1 MILAKGAAKC
11 IACCY
16 YGETLWAC
24 PRRFLYGTSLFQKN
38 GCEILTQNSSW
49 KLPQNLWSI
58 SKHILNILGFKK
70 DWTFLSKNMGTRVP
84 SMCFLRIDNW
94 IIRHGPHK
102 TSQQKL
108 IKASEM
114 KGLGYTLQ
122 KAKDCLLLLC
132 EPLLKQASCSLPW
145 PSLSVSWE
153 SHFTMFKYAQTDFL
167 GKQ

>member
-1 MILAKGAAKC
+1 MVKHYEPALEDFCMVHLCSKKMGVKFWHKIHHENYL
-11 IACCY
+11 
-16 YGETLWAC
+16 
-24 PRRFLYGTSLFQKN
+24 R
-38 GCEILTQNSSW
+38 
-49 KLPQNLWSI
+49 NLWSI

-70 DWTFLSKNMGTRVP
+70 DWTFLSKNMGTWVP
-84 SMCFLRIDNW
+84 SMCFLRTDNW

-108 IKASEM
+108 MKASEM

-122 KAKDCLLLLC
+122 KANDCLLLLC